1 MGDQRFARI
10 PRAKSSPRMMVVL
23 CLRKVLRDALR
34 RLLDLFG
41 ETLKAAVTL
50 KSRISERAGLLLD
63 VDAADTSDARLAGT
77 CQRWLSVRAL
87 CPRKGSENV
96 PQELCSQSVP
106 VLREDKGQA

>member
-1 MGDQRFARI
+1 MFCEDSQGQEQPKDDGF
-10 PRAKSSPRMMVVL
+10 L

-96 PQELCSQSVP
+96 PQDLCSLSAP